1 MFTLLIELL
10 FSWLPNSLWF
20 GVWAVMA
27 VAFFVIM
34 IKILSILLNFLTK
47 IFGLFL

>member
-10 FSWLPNSLWF
+10 FSWLPGSLWF

-27 VAFFVIM
+27 AAFFVIM
-34 IKILSILLNFLTK
+34 VKILSILN
-47 IFGLFL
+47 I